1 MILSQF
7 SHMLI
12 TYFISTSFPHWKWI
26 VFQFVVRVLV
36 MKSLMCGD
44 SHAWCFAQRQSSKL
58 LPTSGNSSS
67 CDRRLY
73 YTYIIHIYIYNITCA
88 VTTDIEVYGC
98 DQHFQWS
105 PADHSKRLSPNFS
118 NAGCHLPQ
126 KMYAIYFECNS
137 RPIWSSMPIKC
148 QTRKQD

>member
-1 MILSQF
+1 M
-7 SHMLI
+7 
-12 TYFISTSFPHWKWI
+12 
-26 VFQFVVRVLV
+26 V
-36 MKSLMCGD
+36 
-44 SHAWCFAQRQSSKL
+44 FAQRQSSKL

-137 RPIWSSMPIKC
+137 TLILEEWYLFSVGNLLLIIGLFYLRDSNFWVLPSYWPKGHINLPCLSHIKFC
-148 QTRKQD
+148 NEQSEAVIQSD